1 MIYKKSYYP
10 WVIASM
16 SMFIVTI
23 SNGLINSGLTVFDE
37 SLLNE
42 FGWKISELKLRDS
55 ITFLGTSVLVLGAGW
70 LVDRIGFK
78 LLLMFGMLLL
88 SICYYSYSYV
98 DSLSDIYLLHVG
110 FTLVACSAGNLTA
123 IVASA
128 NWVKKRKGLAI
139 GMAIAGTSVGG
150 ILIPPMANYLN
161 QNYGWRTS
169 MQIEAIIPLVMF
181 VLIFLFVRNKTKNS
195 VEVENDPE
203 LMKGISFNKVIKS
216 PIFYLIACSAACTY
230 FAILAL
236 FSHIFLYMRSL
247 NYEPQTSA
255 LAISTLALAALAGK
269 ILSGYLS
276 DSVDTYK
283 LFKAQMAMML
293 IGLLGISFLPIA
305 IWLFLLVAGFCWGS
319 LHTLYNYILITLFGL
334 KDAGKINGAISLV
347 EAIGGGLGIYLVGYI
362 YDTFDGYSDA
372 WLCVVV
378 VMSIGVILSWSVK
391 VSDRDQAQLVTNK
404 R

>member
-1 MIYKKSYYP
+1 
-10 WVIASM
+10 
-16 SMFIVTI
+16 
-23 SNGLINSGLTVFDE
+23 
-37 SLLNE
+37 
-42 FGWKISELKLRDS
+42 
-55 ITFLGTSVLVLGAGW
+55 
-70 LVDRIGFK
+70 
-78 LLLMFGMLLL
+78 
-88 SICYYSYSYV
+88 
-98 DSLSDIYLLHVG
+98 
-110 FTLVACSAGNLTA
+110 
-123 IVASA
+123 
-128 NWVKKRKGLAI
+128 
-139 GMAIAGTSVGG
+139 
-150 ILIPPMANYLN
+150 MANYLN

-255 LAISTLALAALAGK
+255 VAIN
-269 ILSGYLS
+269 
-276 DSVDTYK
+276 TYK